1 MASPYLPT
9 EQAVAQ
15 SSPEVLGIER
25 QRKLAD
31 LLTAQGF
38 NQPQGQMISGHYVA
52 PSFTQQLAP
61 LANVLAGNAISGRA
75 DVKQQEL
82 ASALRGKQAAEIE
95 KYGELEAKD
104 KAAALR
110 YALSTDNPT
119 LRDIAKEELK
129 GIKLGKGDVFTRTS
143 LSGGTTKLEGNPDL
157 PDSIQYAISIGQLPQ
172 NPATWSPQ
180 QAALAR
186 QIVESKAK
194 AGAGSVSLSTEK
206 SYGTNLAEGFSKK
219 DIGLADS
226 ADAGVNTLTNINN
239 QRQILN
245 SGKFFSGPTA
255 NVQQE
260 LANYGNALGVSG
272 KDAVEKA
279 ANTQSLISGA
289 AGITLD
295 SIKGSGLGA
304 GQGFTDKDLQFL
316 QDARSFKV
324 VWNKESIERV
334 LNLQEKAAKANIQ
347 KWNTR
352 LDQIPKS
359 ASQPLGLQP
368 IQVPTFNNQPTGNA
382 APGSPKQ
389 PSAVRSQADAIL
401 SGGK

>member
-1 MASPYLPT
+1 MANT
-9 EQAVAQ
+9 TDQAFLQ
-15 SSPEVLGIER
+15 SSPEVVGLER

-31 LLTAQGF
+31 LLTSGAF
-38 NQPQGQMISGHYVA
+38 DQPQGQMISGRYVA
-52 PSFTQQLAP
+52 PSWTQQLAP
-61 LANVLAGNAISGRA
+61 LVKGLVGQNMNQNLDVQQSKLA
-75 DVKQQEL
+75 D
-82 ASALRGKQAAEIE
+82 ALRAQKITNVQKFAELQKTDPGAAIQF
-95 KYGELEAKD
+95 
-104 KAAALR
+104 
-110 YALSTDNPT
+110 ALSSGDPT
-119 LRDIAKEELK
+119 LTKIAEEELK
-129 GIKLGKGDVFTRTS
+129 GIKLGKGDVFTRPN
-143 LSGGTTKLEGNPDL
+143 LAGGVTRMEGNPDL
-157 PDSIQYAISIGQLPQ
+157 PESLQYAISIGQLPQ
-172 NPATWSPQ
+172 NPQTWNAQ

-186 QIVESKAK
+186 QIVESKSR
-194 AGAGSVSLSTEK
+194 AGASNISLSTEK

-219 DIGLADS
+219 DIGLADAAES
-226 ADAGVNTLTNINN
+226 GANALTNINN

-260 LANYGNALGVSG
+260 LANYGNALGVG
-272 KDAVEKA
+272 GEGAVEKA

-324 VWNKESIERV
+324 TWNKENIERV

-368 IQVPTFNNQPTGNA
+368 IQVPTFNNPPPPGA
-382 APGSPKQ
+382 GAPKA
-389 PSAVRSQADAIL
+389 PSAIRSKADAIL
-401 SGGK
+401 QGGQ